1 MERFGLPSTSEDLKM
16 AAIAEAHP
24 RIIKRREVEGRT
36 GLPRSTMYDR
46 IRRGDFPAPISL
58 GARSVGW
65 LEHEID
71 AWLADRVAM
80 ARNRA

>member
-1 MERFGLPSTSEDLKM
+1 M
-16 AAIAEAHP
+16 AAIAEVHP

-46 IRRGDFPAPISL
+46 IKRGDFPAPIPL
-58 GARSVGW
+58 GERSVGW
-65 LEHEID
+65 LEHEVD
-71 AWLADRVAM
+71 AWLADRIAQ

>member
-1 MERFGLPSTSEDLKM
+1 M
-16 AAIAEAHP
+16 AAIAEVHP
-24 RIIKRREVEGRT
+24 RIIKRREVEVRT

-46 IRRGDFPAPISL
+46 IKRGDFPAPIPL
-58 GARSVGW
+58 GARSVSW

-71 AWLADRVAM
+71 ACLADRVAQ

>member
-1 MERFGLPSTSEDLKM
+1 M
-16 AAIAEAHP
+16 AAIAETHP

-46 IRRGDFPAPISL
+46 IKRGDFPAPVPL

-65 LEHEID
+65 LEHEVD
-71 AWLADRVAM
+71 AWLADRIAE
-80 ARNRA
+80 RNA